1 MPQALVEAMRCQVA
15 VIGSGPGG
23 AVTANTLASKG
34 FDVVVLEDGPHLKLD
49 SCPPFSIEEMRQ
61 KYRWGGL
68 NVALGAPKVP
78 LVEACCVGGGSE
90 INSGL
95 YHRTPPE
102 TLGFW
107 RDRFAVQRLQEPDL
121 LPHFEACEAA
131 LGVQL
136 NPGRQPAASVKIKI
150 GAERLGWK
158 TIEVPRWVQYPNISD
173 PDGIARGKRRSMTET
188 LLPSA
193 QAAGCRLVPKARVE
207 KLERTRAHWRVK
219 TVRQNEPLTV
229 EAETVFVCC
238 GAIETPA
245 LLRRSGIKK
254 NIGNTLALSPMI
266 KVAAVFEDEVNNEYV
281 DIGAQQVTEFSP
293 RISVG
298 CSISSLPYLALAL
311 SEHPDAGIAL
321 KRQWRRMSVYYA
333 AIAGPNTGV
342 VRNVLF
348 SRAPLI
354 RYWLT
359 AADLRALSTGLVY
372 LCRLLFAAGATHLYP
387 GLSGMPPLQSEA
399 DLTRIPSELPRDQT
413 NLTTVHLFSSCPMGE
428 AVEFSAADSFGQL
441 HGYNN
446 LFVNDASLLCTAPG
460 INPQGSIMALARRN
474 AFHFSKAL

>member
-1 MPQALVEAMRCQVA
+1 MAEVIKCQVA

-23 AVTANTLASKG
+23 TVTAMTLASKG
-34 FDVVVLEDGPHLKLD
+34 FDVVMLEEGPHLKLD

-68 NVALGAPKVP
+68 SPALGSPKVP

-95 YHRTPPE
+95 YHRTPPKI
-102 TLGFW
+102 LHRW
-107 RDRFAVQRLQEPDL
+107 RDRFAVKQLEETDL
-121 LPHFEACEAA
+121 IPHFEACELA

-136 NPGRQPAASVKIKI
+136 NPGRQPAASVKMKI

-158 TIEVPRWVQYPNISD
+158 NTEVPRWVKYSAVAD
-173 PDGIARGKRRSMTET
+173 PEGIARGKRQSMTET

-193 QAAGCRLVPKARVE
+193 QAAGCRLVPAARVE
-207 KLERTRAHWRVK
+207 KLERNRAHWQVK
-219 TVRQNEPLTV
+219 AVRRHEPLTV
-229 EAETVFVCC
+229 DAEAVFVCC
-238 GAIETPA
+238 GAIETPS

-266 KVAAVFEDEVNNEYV
+266 KVAAVFEDEVNSEYV

-293 RISVG
+293 HITIG

-311 SEHPDAGIAL
+311 SEHPDGGIVL
-321 KRQWRRMSVYYA
+321 KRQWRRMSIYYA
-333 AIAGPNTGV
+333 AIAGPNVGI

-354 RYWLT
+354 RYSLS
-359 AADLRALSTGLVY
+359 AEDLRALSTGLVS
-372 LCRLLFAAGATHLYP
+372 LCRLLFAARATHLYP
-387 GLSGMPPLQSEA
+387 GLSGMPALRSEM
-399 DLTRIPSELPRDQT
+399 DLTRIPSELPRDRT
-413 NLTTVHLFSSCPMGE
+413 NLTTVHLSSSCPMGE
-428 AVEFSAADSFGQL
+428 APDSAAVDSFGQV
-441 HGYNN
+441 HGYRN

-460 INPQGSIMALARRN
+460 VNPQGSIMALARRN
-474 AFHFSKAL
+474 ALHFSKDL